1 MREPRRIDR
10 RPMAEA
16 EVTASS
22 DGPGRIEDHA
32 LLGDTRT
39 AALVN
44 RAGVI
49 DWMCAPRFDSRAC
62 FAALLGTPDH
72 GRFMLA
78 PEDEQARTS
87 RRYRGPT
94 MILETDFEARE
105 GTVRLIDFLAVGT
118 ERPTLVRIVE
128 GVGGRV
134 PMRMDL
140 TLRFDYGSIVP
151 WVHRVDDALVAIGG
165 PDAVALRTPV
175 HVRGEDRRSV
185 AAFEVAHG
193 DRVAFTMECFFSH
206 EPVPEPLDAERAERE
221 TERWWRDWAARCRY
235 EGQWKDEVLRSLITL
250 KALTHGATGS
260 IVAAATTSL
269 PEAIGG
275 IRNWDY
281 RYCWLRDSTSTLE
294 AFLAGGYEGEAR
306 SWRDWMLRAV
316 GGDPAHAQIMY
327 GVGGER
333 RLPEIELPWFPGF
346 EGSRPVRIGNL
357 ASTQFQLDVY
367 GEVLDAMLQARR
379 AGIEG
384 ETHWWDMEVLLTNY
398 VEENWRRP
406 NAGIWE
412 VRGKE
417 RLFTHSKLMA
427 WVALDRAIATVE
439 EFGLDGPS
447 DRWRAARDEVRGDVL
462 RLHFNDE
469 LNAFTQYPGT
479 ERLDASLLLIPLMG
493 FLPPDDPRVVGTVDA
508 VEEHLME
515 DGLVRRYEPDSEV
528 DGLPDEEGA
537 FIACTLWF
545 ADALGLMGRR
555 EDARRAF
562 ERVLSLTNDVGLL
575 SEEYDVGS
583 GRMVGNFP
591 QAFSHQWL
599 ILAARNLSDRPE
611 RGRHTAAR
619 DS

>member
-1 MREPRRIDR
+1 
-10 RPMAEA
+10 
-16 EVTASS
+16 VTSS
-22 DGPGRIEDHA
+22 TGPPDRIEDHA

-44 RAGVI
+44 RAGSV

-72 GRFMLA
+72 GRFLLA
-78 PEDEQARTS
+78 PADEGARTS

-94 MILETDFEARE
+94 MILETDFETAD

-128 GVGGRV
+128 GLGGRV
-134 PMRMDL
+134 HMRMDL
-140 TLRFDYGSIVP
+140 ALRFDYGSIVP
-151 WVHRVDDALVAIGG
+151 WVHRVDGALVAIGG

-175 HVRGEDRRSV
+175 EVRGEDWRSV
-185 AAFEVAHG
+185 AMFEVAEG
-193 DRVAFTMECFFSH
+193 DRVAFTMECYASH
-206 EPVPEPLDAERAERE
+206 ERVPKPLDVERAERE
-221 TERWWRDWAARCRY
+221 TERWWSDWAARCRY
-235 EGQWKDEVLRSLITL
+235 EGEWKDEVLRSLITL
-250 KALTHGATGS
+250 KALTHEATGS
-260 IVAAATTSL
+260 IVAAPTTSL

-275 IRNWDY
+275 SRNWDY

-294 AFLAGGYEGEAR
+294 ALLAGGYEGEAR
-306 SWRDWMLRAV
+306 AWRDWMLRAV

-333 RLPEIELPWFPGF
+333 RLPEIELPWLPGY
-346 EGSRPVRIGNL
+346 EGSTPVRIGNL

-384 ETHWWDMEVLLTNY
+384 EPHWWDMEVLLTNY
-398 VEENWRRP
+398 VEEHWRRP
-406 NAGIWE
+406 DAGIWE

-417 RLFTHSKLMA
+417 RQFTHSKLMA
-427 WVALDRAIATVE
+427 WVALDRAIATVD
-439 EFGLDGPS
+439 EFDLHGPA
-447 DRWRAARDEVRGDVL
+447 DRWRAARDEVRRDVV
-462 RLHFNDE
+462 RRHFDDE

-479 ERLDASLLLIPLMG
+479 KRLDASLLLIPLMG

-508 VEEHLME
+508 IEEHLIE
-515 DGLVRRYEPDSEV
+515 GGLVRRYEPDIEV
-528 DGLPDEEGA
+528 DGLPDEEGT
-537 FIACTLWF
+537 FISCTLWF

-555 EDARRAF
+555 EDARHAF
-562 ERVLSLTNDVGLL
+562 ERVLSLRNDVGLL
-575 SEEYDVGS
+575 SEEYDAGR

-591 QAFSHQWL
+591 QAFSHHWL
-599 ILAARNLSDRPE
+599 ILAARNLSERPE
-611 RGRHTAAR
+611 RGRHTAAGGV
-619 DS
+619 